1 MLNQTDVQSDRE
13 VVITRIVDAPR
24 ELVFK
29 AWTET
34 KHIEQWF
41 GPKGFTTR
49 VVENDLRPGGQWCY
63 IMVGPDGKEY
73 PSKGVFREI
82 VPLERVVAT
91 DEFGEGIEE
100 VLDIDLPQGMVT
112 TTTFED
118 LEGKTRLTI
127 QIMHDTASDRR
138 KHEEM
143 GVIAGWNSS
152 LDCLDE
158 LLAKQTEPQQNGFSV
173 MLPSDQEILITRI
186 FNAPRKL
193 IFDAWTQPEHVKRW
207 FGGCTSMIMTV
218 CAIDL
223 RVGGSWRYVLHDS
236 SNAVEHGF
244 SGEYQE
250 IVSPA
255 RLVSTERYEPVPGSD
270 RLNILTLTEQNG
282 KTTLHIRIQHQSKEQ
297 RDGHL
302 QSGMELG
309 LRESLNRLE
318 ELLQFMY
325 METNAANQS

>member
-1 MLNQTDVQSDRE
+1 MLNQIDAQSDRQI
-13 VVITRIVDAPR
+13 VITRVFNAPR
-24 ELVFK
+24 ELVFRV
-29 AWTET
+29 WTET

-49 VVENDLRPGGQWCY
+49 VVENDLRPGGQWLY
-63 IMVGPDGKEY
+63 IMISPDGKEY

-82 VPLERVVAT
+82 VPPERVVAT

-112 TTTFED
+112 TTLFED
-118 LEGKTRLTI
+118 LKGKTRLTI
-127 QIMHDTASDRR
+127 QIMHETVGDRH

-152 LDCLDE
+152 LDCLEE
-158 LLAKQTEPQQNGFSV
+158 LLTQVGSEPNGFSI
-173 MLPSDQEILITRI
+173 MLPSDREILVTRI

-193 IFDAWTQPEHVKRW
+193 VFDAWTQPEHVKRW
-207 FGGCTSMIMTV
+207 FGGCTSMTMTV
-218 CAIDL
+218 CEIDL
-223 RVGGSWRYVLHDS
+223 RVGGSWRYVLYDS
-236 SNAVEHGF
+236 SNAFEHGF
-244 SGEYQE
+244 SGEYRE
-250 IVSPA
+250 IVSPE

-270 RLNILTLTEQNG
+270 HLNTLTLNDQDG
-282 KTTLHIRIQHQSKEQ
+282 KIILQIRIQHQSREQ

-302 QSGMELG
+302 QSGMEVG

-318 ELLQFMY
+318 EVVQRK
-325 METNAANQS
+325 QQ

>member
-13 VVITRIVDAPR
+13 IVITRIVDAPR

-63 IMVGPDGKEY
+63 VMISSDGKEY

-82 VPLERVVAT
+82 VPPERVVTT

-118 LEGKTRLTI
+118 MGGKTRLTI
-127 QIMHDTASDRR
+127 QIMHDTAGDRR
-138 KHEEM
+138 KPEEM

-158 LLAKQTEPQQNGFSV
+158 LLAEQTQQQNGFSV
-173 MLPSDQEILITRI
+173 MLPSDQEILITRL
-186 FNAPRKL
+186 FNAPRQL
-193 IFDAWTQPEHVKRW
+193 IFDAWTQPEHVRRW
-207 FGGCTSMIMTV
+207 FGGCTSMTMTV
-218 CAIDL
+218 CEIDL
-223 RVGGSWRYVLHDS
+223 HVGGTWRYVLYDS
-236 SNAVEHGF
+236 SNGVEHGF
-244 SGEYQE
+244 SGEYRE
-250 IVSPA
+250 IALPE

-270 RLNILTLTEQNG
+270 HLNTLTLNDQDG
-282 KTTLHIRIQHQSKEQ
+282 KTILQIRIQHQSREQ

-302 QSGMELG
+302 QSGMEVG

-318 ELLQFMY
+318 
-325 METNAANQS
+325 AVVQSMK